1 MVTKAVVIRRGKSRK
16 VVAKPLNSEK
26 QVSFFRAVGMLTAR
40 GNEKLLNST
49 RETQA

>member
-1 MVTKAVVIRRGKSRK
+1 MVTKAVVIRRGNSRK
-16 VVAKPLNSEK
+16 VVAKNINSK
-26 QVSFFRAVGMLTAR
+26 KKDSFFRAVGMLTAR